1 MTNKTLDFID
11 GEFNPPINELLYYG
25 LNKARLIEYKL

>member
-1 MTNKTLDFID
+1 MTNTILDFID

-25 LNKARLIEYKL
+25 LNKARLIEHKF